1 MEGVYLERK
10 CNYLGCWKDDTLA
23 DYVIRQVADMVRHGK
38 GTKCKLHLSSQG
50 VKVNTSSLMSGK
62 TLKDVVPFN
71 DIYFTT
77 VNQYNPQCVLFIT
90 KDQRRKYRIVA
101 VSCLSGT
108 DASLFVSCFK
118 DLRRTLCSGDNNLEL
133 TQIRSGNWT
142 LRSKHHSTDK
152 RQLHTNVYMQDVRSK
167 QNGVI
172 KTKHTDINSN
182 VASSNEKNLTKVNN
196 KYESVNRKDCNT
208 AANKGGSTD
217 PNGKEFSNSFSETGL
232 RDELNDLSQEL
243 KEVKLMLET
252 SAGIDTDVYYDKDE
266 NEIVHNDRKIEVEI
280 MDEPRTT
287 IEAVVV
293 DEDSTDDEQNQNII
307 ENLNA
312 TTQSL
317 NFEEGEVKVVVPD
330 YRNSG
335 TQTTPPTYV
344 RRYVSKENPVINVV
358 DGEQLSPRTS
368 TTSYD
373 TWKEDVVLRGK
384 IAPREICTRSAHVST
399 FSNDSSLQGSLR
411 DRNSHAIYTTTT
423 RTHHTLPHHS
433 LRVPMRRSVNLSSTI
448 ERPIEKVY
456 PRPRSVHGSLVYRPI
471 IRGQKRTIYAIP
483 STNKGYVDK
492 NQNKTDEHRLS
503 SNMSQKKEDVV
514 IMKS

>member
-10 CNYLGCWKDDTLA
+10 CNYLGCWKDDTVA

-38 GTKCKLHLSSQG
+38 GTKCKLHLSNQG
-50 VKVNTSSLMSGK
+50 VKVTTSSLMSGK
-62 TLKDVVPFN
+62 TLKDVVPFDN
-71 DIYFTT
+71 IYFTT

-90 KDQRRKYRIVA
+90 KDQRRKYRVVA
-101 VSCLSGT
+101 VSCQSGT

-118 DLRRTLCSGDNNLEL
+118 DLRRTLSSEDNNLEL
-133 TQIRSGNWT
+133 TQISSGNWT
-142 LRSKHHSTDK
+142 LRSKHHLTDK
-152 RQLHTNVYMQDVRSK
+152 RQLHTNVYMQDVRSN
-167 QNGVI
+167 QNGGI
-172 KTKHTDINSN
+172 QTKHTDINSN
-182 VASSNEKNLTKVNN
+182 VASSNEKNISKTNN
-196 KYESVNRKDCNT
+196 KYEAVNRKKT
-208 AANKGGSTD
+208 VGYTD
-217 PNGKEFSNSFSETGL
+217 HNGEEFSNYFTETGL
-232 RDELNDLSQEL
+232 REELDDLSQEL
-243 KEVKLMLET
+243 REIKLMLET
-252 SAGIDTDVYYDKDE
+252 SAGIDTDVYYDGDE
-266 NEIVHNDRKIEVEI
+266 NEVVHNDRKIEVAI

-293 DEDSTDDEQNQNII
+293 DDDSTDDEQNQNII
-307 ENLNA
+307 ESLD
-312 TTQSL
+312 TTTNSL
-317 NFEEGEVKVVVPD
+317 NSEESEVKVVVPD

-335 TQTTPPTYV
+335 TQIKPKTYV

-358 DGEQLSPRTS
+358 DSDQLSPRSS
-368 TTSYD
+368 TTSYE

-384 IAPREICTRSAHVST
+384 IAPREIRSRSAYVNT

-471 IRGQKRTIYAIP
+471 TRGQKGTIYAIP
-483 STNKGYVDK
+483 SSNKGYVDK
-492 NQNKTDEHRLS
+492 HQNKTDRLS